1 MKKTLKESK
10 GKNQFISGRHKE
22 SIFSNKKGFSMI
34 SDSDVTLFWF
44 IILFVITIAVIFV
57 VSWSSSLK
65 HLYLNDALQ
74 PTAYEARLIYSDKC
88 FAYREQSGR
97 VLTGTIDINKFNS
110 GVLFDCLP
118 LSAADEHALAV
129 TLNAQ
134 DISSTLKTS
143 NWNINTEQIVQNNYI
158 VHVKRGSEIIP
169 GLLTFSHKS
178 GE

>member
-1 MKKTLKESK
+1 MKKISKESNEK
-10 GKNQFISGRHKE
+10 GPFISERHAL
-22 SIFSNKKGFSMI
+22 SMFRNKKGFSMI

-44 IILFVITIAVIFV
+44 VIIFVITIAVIFV

-65 HLYLNDALQ
+65 QLYLNDALQ

-97 VLTGTIDINKFNS
+97 VLTGTIDFNKFNS
-110 GVLFDCLP
+110 GILFDCLP
-118 LSAADEHALAV
+118 LDAADEHAIAV